1 MIAIVKFRT
10 KVLTVLIVPLR
21 GSSLY
26 ILTPK
31 LKCAKV
37 CANGNITHDLPKTEL
52 HENKMQE
59 E

>member
-1 MIAIVKFRT
+1 MIEIVKFRT

-31 LKCAKV
+31 LGCAKV
-37 CANGNITHDLPKTEL
+37 LANGNITHDQPKTEL
-52 HENKMQE
+52 RGNKMPE

>member
-1 MIAIVKFRT
+1 MIEIVKFRT

-37 CANGNITHDLPKTEL
+37 LANGNIKHDQPKTEL
-52 HENKMQE
+52 HGNKMPGE
-59 E
+59 

>member
-1 MIAIVKFRT
+1 MIEIVKFRT
-10 KVLTVLIVPLR
+10 KVLTVLIAPLR

-31 LKCAKV
+31 LGCAKML
-37 CANGNITHDLPKTEL
+37 ANGNIMHDQPKTEL
-52 HENKMQE
+52 RENKMPE